1 MREYEYER
9 ESNWFQLV
17 AGESQALAG
26 AMKLCRN
33 SFVEIARDMKTRGP
47 LYKLAGCGV
56 EPRGGEAPPHPRR
69 FPTNS
74 NFHHSPHPHPV
85 CTTLRPVSIPAYDLG
100 ILPKHLRPSQNTY
113 RFSPLSQNT

>member
-17 AGESQALAG
+17 AGEVPARRMREQS
-26 AMKLCRN
+26 MSRRC
-33 SFVEIARDMKTRGP
+33 VMEIPGDMKTRGP
-47 LYKLAGCGV
+47 LYKLAVHGV

-74 NFHHSPHPHPV
+74 NFHQS
-85 CTTLRPVSIPAYDLG
+85 
-100 ILPKHLRPSQNTY
+100 PKHLRPSQNTY